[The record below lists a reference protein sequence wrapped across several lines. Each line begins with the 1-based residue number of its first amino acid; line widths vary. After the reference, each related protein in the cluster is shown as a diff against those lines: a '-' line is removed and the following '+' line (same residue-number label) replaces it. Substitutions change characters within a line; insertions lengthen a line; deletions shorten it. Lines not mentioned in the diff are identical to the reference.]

1 MVYIDKNKDII
12 TIPRHTKADYNTYSL
27 VLSSSMS
34 TTFTLVDEMGN
45 ISTNPFFY
53 SFPLDNKEIAEG
65 EYSYKLISED
75 VILETGLITYG
86 SYSRSGL
93 VMNNTSNLK
102 LQYNGKDKYK
112 MLQPED

>member
-1 MVYIDKNKDII
+1 MVYIDKHSEII
-12 TIPRHTKADYNTYSL
+12 TIPRHTQTDYSTYSL

-53 SFPLDNKEIAEG
+53 SFPLDSKEIAEG

-75 VILETGLITYG
+75 VILESGLVTYG
-86 SYSRSGL
+86 SYTRSGL
-93 VMNNTSNLK
+93 VMNNTSNQK

-112 MLQPED
+112 VL